1 MQLLSTIFKAENI
14 GISFNLIIESFQEIT
29 ELFWKYK
36 SFTLLSSLFWEENLF
51 TYLEHFYPTFFNFVK
66 KDKIRRIVL

>member
-1 MQLLSTIFKAENI
+1 MQLLTIFKAENV
-14 GISFNLIIESFQEIT
+14 GISFNLIIESFQEII

-51 TYLEHFYPTFFNFVK
+51 TY
-66 KDKIRRIVL
+66 

>member
-1 MQLLSTIFKAENI
+1 MQLLLTIFKAENV

-51 TYLEHFYPTFFNFVK
+51 TY
-66 KDKIRRIVL
+66 